1 MLSSTDRTSTYM
13 VSVSFVD
20 SHGVCGV
27 IHNDLTIEADRPVDE
42 ELRVFVRS
50 VSTNYCEDSP
60 TLEALTPEF
69 LIDLYIHTPVKKV
82 EPIPGDG
89 NAGH

>member
-1 MLSSTDRTSTYM
+1 M

-20 SHGVCGV
+20 SRGVRGV
-27 IHNDLTIEADRPVDE
+27 IHNDLTIEADGPVDE

-50 VSTNYCEDSP
+50 ASTNYRQDSP

-69 LIDLYIHTPVKKV
+69 LIDLYVHTAVRKV
-82 EPIPGDG
+82 EPIPDDGADG
-89 NAGH
+89 NCRLGGEE